1 MLIINIVLDE
11 IHSSYTG
18 QIVLYLNTGGVRKA
32 VVEEER
38 FLKFNKLDSTKP
50 RREILE
56 SPRST

>member
-1 MLIINIVLDE
+1 MLTINIVLNE

-18 QIVLYLNTGGVRKA
+18 TIVLYFNTGGVRKA

-38 FLKFNKLDSTKP
+38 FLKFNKMDSTKP
-50 RREILE
+50 RLEILE